1 MKKLLYIFLTLA
13 FVSTAM
19 AQDTTPGML
28 KQRKFFDKP
37 ELYEALS
44 IYSNREANAE
54 LIREYE
60 AKPAEFKPE
69 QLMPVVSCYM
79 AFNNIPAAKKT
90 LELFLVARPN
100 NQRALRTMGTLCL
113 LSNDH
118 QGAIDNFK
126 KAYESGDKTALKSL
140 ASAYLLAKQP
150 AALKSYIDSLKEM
163 AKKDLEALNI
173 VLIYAEGDK
182 NTQDEAMFK
191 EVLSSVDTRE
201 ILRGASMD
209 GLSAILRIY
218 LAKRDL
224 WPATALAIPARAAA
238 LGELWLPAL
247 QAYEKALEANPKDI
261 MALRGVSL
269 VYYRTGDVQRAIDSI
284 KAAMAAGDKEAASD
298 GVELAII
305 TARQDIW
312 DQFKEAAKSIKINPA
327 VRAGMVQFSNSRD
340 GYADMFFMA
349 CEGEGSEPLFKD
361 AGVME
366 LIANGLKKYGTDPR
380 AAALKSKYDEAAKT
394 LPKKS

>member
-1 MKKLLYIFLTLA
+1 
-13 FVSTAM
+13 
-19 AQDTTPGML
+19 
-28 KQRKFFDKP
+28 
-37 ELYEALS
+37 
-44 IYSNREANAE
+44 
-54 LIREYE
+54 
-60 AKPAEFKPE
+60 
-69 QLMPVVSCYM
+69 
-79 AFNNIPAAKKT
+79 
-90 LELFLVARPN
+90 
-100 NQRALRTMGTLCL
+100 
-113 LSNDH
+113 
-118 QGAIDNFK
+118 
-126 KAYESGDKTALKSL
+126 
-140 ASAYLLAKQP
+140 
-150 AALKSYIDSLKEM
+150 
-163 AKKDLEALNI
+163 
-173 VLIYAEGDK
+173 
-182 NTQDEAMFK
+182 
-191 EVLSSVDTRE
+191 
-201 ILRGASMD
+201 MD